1 MLPSIFLSIPT
12 WIHHILCK
20 VNFFLLLFP
29 LLFLYKPQKKKKKLK
44 KDPISKNKENIM
56 YVHRSACIK
65 GLFFAYQKRY
75 KNVELALRIEEFDQR
90 GIGKMGETFEGEVQG
105 EQLCRTQPWLWQVL
119 HRVDSLLKT
128 WLQERTKPD

>member
-1 MLPSIFLSIPT
+1 
-12 WIHHILCK
+12 
-20 VNFFLLLFP
+20 
-29 LLFLYKPQKKKKKLK
+29 
-44 KDPISKNKENIM
+44 M